1 MKIVTFLVMLIPSMV
16 FASEKEYLDYNFDGH
31 NDYRIYRESDGKR
44 HFYDIFLFDPASDKY
59 IQSDQLSRLCNP
71 SPDPKAKEIH
81 CRWPGGHSGAIFS
94 EEIYRWK
101 DNRLEYIRSVGQ
113 SNYSIDGKIFYIR
126 TTLSL
131 VDDRPSLQDLQI
143 FKPEELRK

>member
-1 MKIVTFLVMLIPSMV
+1 MKIIAFLAMLIPSMAL
-16 FASEKEYLDYNFDGH
+16 ASEKEYFDYNFDGH
-31 NDYRIYRESDGKR
+31 DDYRIYRESDGKQ
-44 HFYDIFLFDPASDKY
+44 HFYDIFLFDPASGKF
-59 IQSDQLSRLCNP
+59 IRSDQLSHLYNP
-71 SPDPKAKEIH
+71 SPDPKTKEIH

-113 SNYSIDGKIFYIR
+113 SNYSIDGKTFYIR

-131 VDDRPSLQDLQI
+131 VDGRPSLQDLQI